1 MRHTHVVSKCPGTGR
16 NLPLFWRSGS
26 VVLRQ
31 LAVVLIAINAY
42 GQEVEPA
49 AGGARVIE
57 FTSPRARF
65 WLTHA
70 IEGAARRLRRPE
82 CRLVFSDF
90 KDASGNLLETN
101 LIRLA
106 VHPADYVLKS
116 VWFADGSQK
125 SQCKG
130 RIAAFTE
137 PGSRVVFVCG
147 RHFEKKSRGSE
158 LQIIHE
164 ILHTLGLGEN
174 LPSSDEITKQVQRR
188 CGGESPPPADNKLPA
203 QSQPRLAPDSARTT
217 PW

>member
-1 MRHTHVVSKCPGTGR
+1 MRHTQVVSKCPGTGR
-16 NLPLFWRSGS
+16 NLPLFWWSRF

-31 LAVVLIAINAY
+31 LAVALIAINAY

-49 AGGARVIE
+49 AGGARVLE

-65 WLTHA
+65 WLAHA

-125 SQCKG
+125 SQCKA

-137 PGSRVVFVCG
+137 PGSRIVFVCG
-147 RHFEKKSRGSE
+147 RHFEQRSRGSE
-158 LQIIHE
+158 LEIIH
-164 ILHTLGLGEN
+164 
-174 LPSSDEITKQVQRR
+174 